1 VLLGEVECFVRDEAD
16 RMLDQGFIH
25 AIRRIVPM
33 LPTARQ
39 TMLFSATMPA
49 AISAL
54 AAELLRDPV
63 QLAVAPQATTAERV
77 TDRVS

>member
-33 LPTARQ
+33 LPTA
-39 TMLFSATMPA
+39 
-49 AISAL
+49 
-54 AAELLRDPV
+54 
-63 QLAVAPQATTAERV
+63 
-77 TDRVS
+77 